1 MSLLAGR
8 RALVT
13 GGASGIGAAI
23 VARFAAEGATGVVL
37 DVAEATPPDGWTAR
51 RVDLRDEAAV
61 AAAAGDDVPARDA
74 TPGHD
79 AATPL
84 DIVVAA
90 AGIVPPWSRIA
101 DLDLAQWDEV
111 FAVNARGVA
120 ATLKH
125 AAPHLRDGGAIVVIA
140 SLNSWRGDPN
150 LAVYAASKHATLG
163 LVRSAALDLGGRGIR
178 VNAIAPGPIATDAL
192 LERMRRRADAGGPSV
207 DDALTSA
214 ARDTALGRIA
224 TRDDVAGAAL
234 FLASDLSAGITGH
247 LLPVDGGLG

>member
-1 MSLLAGR
+1 MSLLARR

-23 VARFAAEGATGVVL
+23 VARFAAEGAVGIVL
-37 DVAEATPPDGWTAR
+37 DVAEATPPDGWAAR
-51 RVDLRDEAAV
+51 RVDLRDETKLAI
-61 AAAAGDDVPARDA
+61 DE
-74 TPGHD
+74 
-79 AATPL
+79 PL

-125 AAPHLRDGGAIVVIA
+125 AAPHVRDGGAIVVIA

-150 LAVYAASKHATLG
+150 LAVYAASKHAALG
-163 LVRSAALDLGGRGIR
+163 LVRSAALDLGSRGIR
-178 VNAIAPGPIATDAL
+178 VNAIAPGPVATDAL
-192 LERMRRRADAGGPSV
+192 LERIRRRADAGGPPV
-207 DDALTSA
+207 ADALALA

-224 TRDDVAGAAL
+224 TADDVANAAL
-234 FLASDLSAGITGH
+234 FLASDLAAGITGH
-247 LLPVDGGLG
+247 LLPVDAGIT

>member
-23 VARFAAEGATGVVL
+23 VARFAAEGAVGVVL
-37 DVAEATPPDGWTAR
+37 DVADAAPPDGWTAR
-51 RVDLRDEAAV
+51 RADLRDETTLAI
-61 AAAAGDDVPARDA
+61 DE
-74 TPGHD
+74 
-79 AATPL
+79 PL

-101 DLDLAQWDEV
+101 ELDLTQWDEV

-125 AAPHLRDGGAIVVIA
+125 AAPCLRDGGAIVVIA

-150 LAVYAASKHATLG
+150 LAVYAASKHAALG

-178 VNAIAPGPIATDAL
+178 VNAIAPGYITT
-192 LERMRRRADAGGPSV
+192 EITAGLP
-207 DDALTSA
+207 DA
-214 ARDTALGRIA
+214 ARDAILAGTPLGRLGDPA
-224 TRDDVAGAAL
+224 DVARAVRFLVSDAAS
-234 FLASDLSAGITGH
+234 FITGDV
-247 LLPVDGGLG
+247 LAVDGGLGI

>member
-23 VARFAAEGATGVVL
+23 VSRFAAEGASGVVL
-37 DVAEATPPDGWTAR
+37 DVVAADVPPGWTAR
-51 RVDLRDEAAV
+51 RADLRDEAAV
-61 AAAAGDDVPARDA
+61 AAAMAVPGVDAREPA
-74 TPGHD
+74 
-79 AATPL
+79 PL
-84 DIVVAA
+84 DVVVAA
-90 AGIVPPWSRIA
+90 AGIVPPWTRIA

-125 AAPHLRDGGAIVVIA
+125 AAPRLRDGGAVVVIA

-150 LAVYAASKHATLG
+150 LAVYAASKHAALG
-163 LVRSAALDLGGRGIR
+163 LVRSAALDLGSRGIR
-178 VNAIAPGPIATDAL
+178 VNAIAPGPVATDAL
-192 LERMRRRADAGGPSV
+192 LERMRRRADAGGLSV
-207 DDALTSA
+207 DDALVLA

-224 TRDDVAGAAL
+224 TAEDVANAAL
-234 FLASDLSAGITGH
+234 FLASDLAAGITGH
-247 LLPVDGGLG
+247 LLPVDAGIT